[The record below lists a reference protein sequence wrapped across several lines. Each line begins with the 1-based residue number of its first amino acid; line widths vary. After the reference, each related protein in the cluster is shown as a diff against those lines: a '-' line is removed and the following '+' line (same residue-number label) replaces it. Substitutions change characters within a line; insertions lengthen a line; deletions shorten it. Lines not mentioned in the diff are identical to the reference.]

1 VGYFSVPRDRGSPG
15 QPDAPDFLADLKSYK
30 KVLSSPESDT
40 NVEVEL
46 APASTPFRIF
56 LSDLARKAAVRQSAS
71 PALTLHIS
79 VSVTL
84 LAGLNRSWLSKTCA
98 MAFAALIVL
107 PVTEP
112 FQTVSLGELAGG
124 VARAVMALS
133 AAPLVSPAIDGA
145 VTKDTAVSTI
155 PSGDGT
161 RWRLKAQSRS
171 IAEIAKPANLVLT
184 DFSQPP
190 ASASP
195 QIDQPPLVLRM

>member
-1 VGYFSVPRDRGSPG
+1 MR
-15 QPDAPDFLADLKSYK
+15 
-30 KVLSSPESDT
+30 E
-40 NVEVEL
+40 
-46 APASTPFRIF
+46 
-56 LSDLARKAAVRQSAS
+56 SAS

-98 MAFAALIVL
+98 IAFAALIVL

-124 VARAVMALS
+124 VARAVMVLS
-133 AAPLVSPAIDGA
+133 AVPLVSSAIDVGVA
-145 VTKDTAVSTI
+145 NDTAVSTI
-155 PSGDGT
+155 PSGDGA
-161 RWRLKAQSRS
+161 RWRLEAHSRS
-171 IAEIAKPANLVLT
+171 IAEIAKPANIVLM
-184 DFSQPP
+184 DLSQPP